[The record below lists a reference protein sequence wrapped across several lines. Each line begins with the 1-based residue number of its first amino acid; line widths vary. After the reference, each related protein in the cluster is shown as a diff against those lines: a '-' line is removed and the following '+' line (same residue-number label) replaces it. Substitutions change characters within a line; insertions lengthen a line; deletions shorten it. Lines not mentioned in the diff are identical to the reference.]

1 MMNVDVLGPSMAE
14 QLEQILWTARSAG
27 SSLIVS
33 RSQHPDTIGMMMREG
48 LVRERLGH
56 LVLTPKGQA
65 SRRECAP
72 Y

>member
-1 MMNVDVLGPSMAE
+1 MNVDVLGLSLAE

-27 SSLIVS
+27 STLIIS
-33 RSQHPDTIGMMMREG
+33 RGHSPDAIGWMMQEG

-56 LVLTPKGQA
+56 LVLTPKGTA
-65 SRRECAP
+65 RRRECAP

>member
-1 MMNVDVLGPSMAE
+1 MMNVDVLGQPMAE

-33 RSQHPDTIGMMMREG
+33 RTQHPDAIGMMMREG

-56 LVLTPKGQA
+56 LVLTPKGHA
-65 SRRECAP
+65 RRRKCAP

>member
-1 MMNVDVLGPSMAE
+1 MNVDVFGQSVTE
-14 QLEQILWTARSAG
+14 QLDQILWTARSAG

-33 RSQHPDTIGMMMREG
+33 RGQHPDAIGWLMREG
-48 LVRERLGH
+48 FVRERLGH

-65 SRRECAP
+65 RRRECAP